1 MYKKVLLLTLIGI
14 LALGCVKTEILY
26 RVQESI
32 TACDTWTSD
41 DCEVVAVLTIIPK
54 YTGSEYQFLGI
65 RIQNII
71 QKVDTKRYVS
81 AISEPENG
89 DLFLVT
95 PEEFQAAL
103 ERMNALERTDDPIQF
118 ALSAKGCEISWKMF
132 DEIYNKYCEDNR

>member
-1 MYKKVLLLTLIGI
+1 MYKKILLLTLIGI
-14 LALGCVKTEILY
+14 LALGCVKTEITH
-26 RVQESI
+26 RVLESV

-41 DCEVVAVLTIIPK
+41 DCEVIAILTIIPK
-54 YTGSEYQFLGI
+54 YTSSEEQLLGI
-65 RIQNII
+65 RIQNIT

-89 DLFLVT
+89 DLYLVT

-103 ERMNALERTDDPIQF
+103 ERINALERTDDPIQF

-132 DEIYNKYCEDNR
+132 DEIYGRYHE